1 MYHFII
7 NIQHI
12 FLIIIFFLINDWSAD
27 LSVNARFGRP
37 TLPARLAA
45 HPSRTFPRPRPNQF
59 RPNPLRPIPLRAPPR
74 GRPFTNA
81 PVQRDFGVKGRNM
94 PLASSR
100 KPFGQLRAPA
110 AHSLAHHRPPASL
123 AHIPLNLIFTP
134 GAPGTG

>member
-7 NIQHI
+7 NVQHI
-12 FLIIIFFLINDWSAD
+12 FLIIIFFLINDWATD

-37 TLPARLAA
+37 TLPARLPA

-59 RPNPLRPIPLRAPPR
+59 RPIPLRPNPLRAPPR

-81 PVQRDFGVKGRNM
+81 PVQRNFGVKGRNL
-94 PLASSR
+94 PLVYSR

-110 AHSLAHHRPPASL
+110 AHHRPPASL